1 MASFL
6 TQIGQCVTSAIGWL
20 GSTVSAFFGETGQL
34 SDLLPFL
41 AIAMGIGLVGLGV
54 KYIRS
59 FVRT

>member
-1 MASFL
+1 MAAFL
-6 TQIGQCVTSAIGWL
+6 TQIGTCVTSAITWL
-20 GSTVSAFFGETGQL
+20 GSTVTAFFGENGAL

-54 KYIRS
+54 RYIRS